1 MKSPGRPYTMRAR
14 ADAAAETERRIIDA
28 ALELFSARLYDQVAL
43 ADIAA
48 AAGVSSQTVIRR
60 FGSKEGLVAAVGDH
74 AGAHVRAQ
82 RDEAPADDVAA
93 AIANL
98 VAHYEQE
105 GDRVIH
111 LLAQETR
118 VPAFKELTDAGRA
131 LHYAWVDRVFAG
143 HLAALSGAD
152 RRRRR
157 GQLIATCDV
166 YVWKVLR
173 RDLGLSRRDV
183 ERALGGMVDGVL
195 QEA

>member
-1 MKSPGRPYTMRAR
+1 MRAR
-14 ADAAAETERRIIDA
+14 ADAAAETQRRIIDA
-28 ALELFSARLYDQVAL
+28 ALELFSSRLYDQVAL
-43 ADIAA
+43 ADVAE

-60 FGSKEGLVAAVGDH
+60 FGSKEGLVAAVGEH
-74 AGAHVRAQ
+74 AGAHVRKQ

-98 VAHYEQE
+98 VEHYEEE
-105 GDRVIH
+105 GDRVLH
-111 LLAQETR
+111 LLAQESR
-118 VPAFKELTDAGRA
+118 VPAFKGLTDEGRE
-131 LHYAWVDRVFAG
+131 LHYAWVERVFAT
-143 HLAALSGAD
+143 HLAGLRGTA

-173 RDLGLSRRDV
+173 RDLGLSRGDV
-183 ERALGGMVDGVL
+183 ERALGGMVDGLL

>member
-1 MKSPGRPYTMRAR
+1 MRAR
-14 ADAAAETERRIIDA
+14 ADAAAETQRRIIDA

-43 ADIAA
+43 ADVAE

-60 FGSKEGLVAAVGDH
+60 FGSKEGLVAAVGEH

-82 RDEAPADDVAA
+82 RDEAPADDVDAA
-93 AIANL
+93 VANL

-105 GDRVIH
+105 GERVLH

-118 VPAFKELTDAGRA
+118 VPAFKEVTDAGRE
-131 LHYAWVDRVFAG
+131 LHYAWVDRVFATHIAG
-143 HLAALSGAD
+143 LRGAA

-157 GQLIATCDV
+157 GQLIAACDV

-183 ERALGGMVDGVL
+183 ERALSGMINGIL